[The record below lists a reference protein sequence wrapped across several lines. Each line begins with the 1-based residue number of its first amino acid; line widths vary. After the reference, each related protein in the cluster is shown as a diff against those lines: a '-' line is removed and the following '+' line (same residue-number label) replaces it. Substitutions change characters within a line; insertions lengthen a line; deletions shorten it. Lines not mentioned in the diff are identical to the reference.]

1 MSEPGV
7 FDPGQGYPS
16 VVPYLRYSDP
26 AAAIDW
32 LSGVLGAREVLRM
45 TLPDGRVG
53 PAELR
58 VGAGRITV
66 GLAIETG
73 PDRPTPT
80 RSTLSAMTL
89 VFVDD
94 VDAGVDRALAAGGE
108 LIDPATNQPWGLRQA
123 IVADPAGHLWELS
136 AHVRSVAPEKWGAE
150 LVDS

>member
-7 FDPGQGYPS
+7 FDPARGYPP
-16 VVPYLRYSDP
+16 VVPYVRYSDP
-26 AAAIDW
+26 AAAIEW

-53 PAELR
+53 HAELTL
-58 VGAGRITV
+58 GAGLITL
-66 GLAIETG
+66 GLATESG
-73 PDRPTPT
+73 AERSVPT
-80 RSTLSAMTL
+80 RASLSAMTL

-94 VDAGVDRALAAGGE
+94 VDAGINRALVAGGDLIDRAA
-108 LIDPATNQPWGLRQA
+108 DQPWGLREA

-136 AHVRSVAPEKWGAE
+136 AHVRNVAPEEWGAE